1 MNGVALRTEGLTKD
15 YGRGRHRA
23 LDGLDL
29 EVRTGEVYGFLGPN
43 GAGKTTT
50 IRLLLDLLRPTAG
63 RVEVLGRD
71 PRRDGVEVRR
81 RIGYLPGDLPVRGR
95 DSAGDLLT
103 FLGNLRGGVP
113 AARVRALADRFELDL
128 RRPLR
133 ELSKGNRQKVGIV
146 QAFAHDPELLILDEP
161 TSGLD
166 PLQQQESLRLVR
178 EARTAGRTVFMSS
191 HVLGEVQE
199 VADRAAVLRAGR
211 LVAVE
216 DVDTLRERAVH
227 EVELHFDAPVPAAA
241 FADLPDV
248 RHVSVDGAT
257 VRAVVEG
264 RADALVKAAARFTVL
279 TVRSHEPDLEDA
291 FLAHYASEEAG
302 RRAA

>member
-29 EVRTGEVYGFLGPN
+29 EVRAGEVYGFLGPN

-81 RIGYLPGDLPVRGR
+81 RIGYLPGDLPLRGR

-103 FLGNLRGGVP
+103 FLGHLRGGVP

-128 RRPLR
+128 RRPVR

-166 PLQQQESLRLVR
+166 PLQQQEFLRLVR
-178 EARTAGRTVFMSS
+178 EARAAGRTVFMSS

-216 DVDTLRERAVH
+216 DVDTLRARAVH

-248 RHVSVDGAT
+248 RDVSVDGAT

-291 FLAHYASEEAG
+291 FLAYYAPEEVG